1 MFFYKKKKKLLFV
14 NLYWCKNYYAQFLN
28 VSLFSMHAQIKHEIS
43 QRLKG
48 SFKNLNLFK

>member
-1 MFFYKKKKKLLFV
+1 MQKLLCSIFK
-14 NLYWCKNYYAQFLN
+14 CKLIFNACT
-28 VSLFSMHAQIKHEIS
+28 AKHEIS